1 MAVLQYRI
9 LANDGAGWNW
19 EVTAQD
25 REMIARG
32 IAVTHAQARID
43 MMSAVVSTPVPK
55 PIRSTQV
62 HL

>member
-9 LANDGAGWNW
+9 LANDGAGWRW

-25 REMIARG
+25 LNMIARG
-32 IAVTHAQARID
+32 IAETHAQARLD
-43 MMSAVVSTPVPK
+43 MMSAVASSPVPK
-55 PIRSTQV
+55 SIRSTRV